1 MLISIRFFNATITLP
16 IRPLPEAFLMPT
28 FSVDNLCFVS
38 FNFKFSRRLAHS
50 VITAQKIGSL
60 CYNSSQ
66 YSNAAISVEDNRCL
80 ILYSNED
87 NRCLILY
94 SNSIAPRKA

>member
-50 VITAQKIGSL
+50 VITALRLAHSVITALSTQMQQFLWKIID
-60 CYNSSQ
+60 
-66 YSNAAISVEDNRCL
+66 A
-80 ILYSNED
+80 
-87 NRCLILY
+87 
-94 SNSIAPRKA
+94 